1 MGLAASQARLLTI
14 TSRMSNNE
22 LRQQR
27 IAMDKMR
34 LASDSDTVSQK
45 YSEALNNQTLKFN
58 DKDFTYGDLV
68 AAGYSVMKTSSG
80 VISSDGV
87 YRGEEVAMPTCKRP
101 EEIRAEEPAI
111 LSQGGGQSTT
121 TTVMQT
127 LPSHITGADII
138 GDSGEIENDYDY
150 IIAAFNTVT
159 STYVEK
165 DTGTI
170 KNKAQNYDYEKTT
183 AQRNAY
189 WVEMGAPM
197 LNNLASKLESTKPE
211 VAQKIRSACSRI
223 TTNLDSLANKTGTN
237 ANRSAMNIY
246 KSTNSEV
253 IIVKNSLFSS
263 GILEELKKTSYAADE
278 YNNNGKKVP
287 TNKTQ
292 TSTGLT
298 DEQKTAYQNWQNE
311 IKESEKAWAEYDSY
325 VEAKA
330 AAENPTSEQQELANQ
345 LKSSNDFLIQGL
357 LSGYLCLVN
366 SAGDMVSLTSDTKF
380 TTEYDKSDD
389 AAAEAEYNSQMA
401 KINRKEK
408 LLDNQAKRL
417 DTEYNALNI
426 ELQSIQSIIQTH
438 ATKDFELFS

>member
-14 TSRMSNNE
+14 TSRISNNE

-34 LASDSDTVSQK
+34 LASDSDKVSQK
-45 YSEALNNQTLKFN
+45 YSEALNNQTMKFN
-58 DKDFTYGDLV
+58 DKDFTYEDLA
-68 AAGYSVMKTSSG
+68 AAGYSVMKTSNG
-80 VISSDGV
+80 TISNDGV

-111 LSQGGGQSTT
+111 LSQGGGQTTT

-127 LPSHITGADII
+127 LPSHITEANAIE
-138 GDSGEIENDYDY
+138 SGKIENDYDY

-159 STYVEK
+159 RTYVEK

-211 VAQKIRSACSRI
+211 VAKKIRSACNSI
-223 TTNLDSLANKTGTN
+223 TTNLDSLANKTGNN

-253 IIVKNSLFSS
+253 TIVKNSLFSS

-278 YNNNGKKVP
+278 YNGNGKQVP

-292 TSTGLT
+292 TSSSLT
-298 DEQKTAYQNWQNE
+298 DEQKEAYQNWQNE
-311 IKESEKAWAEYDSY
+311 IKKSEKAWAKYDAY

-330 AAENPTSEQQELANQ
+330 SAENPTSEQRELANQ

-357 LSGYLCLVN
+357 LSGYFVLMKD
-366 SAGDMVSLTSDTKF
+366 GQQVSLTSDTNF

-389 AAAEAEYNSQMA
+389 AAAEAEYKSQIA

-417 DTEYNALNI
+417 DTEYSALTTEMETI
-426 ELQSIQSIIQTH
+426 KSIISTH
-438 ATKDFELFS
+438 ASKDFSLFS